1 MSFIELF
8 IIAIGLSMDAFA
20 VAVCEGLSMKK
31 LDIRRGA
38 IMAIFFGAFQAGMP
52 VLGYL
57 LGNQFQKSI
66 CHIDHWIAF
75 VLLGLIGVN
84 MIKESL
90 DKEEGECKDNK
101 FNLKYVLILS
111 IATSIDALA
120 VGVTFAFLQ
129 VNIIHAVTLIGLTTF
144 ILSFLGV
151 KIGNVFGCKYKSKAE
166 FFGGCVL
173 IIMGLKILLDHCG
186 VFEKFL

>member
-1 MSFIELF
+1 
-8 IIAIGLSMDAFA
+8 
-20 VAVCEGLSMKK
+20 
-31 LDIRRGA
+31 
-38 IMAIFFGAFQAGMP
+38 
-52 VLGYL
+52 
-57 LGNQFQKSI
+57 
-66 CHIDHWIAF
+66 
-75 VLLGLIGVN
+75 

-90 DKEEGECKDNK
+90 DKEEGDGKDNK

-111 IATSIDALA
+111 VATSIDALA

-129 VNIIHAVTLIGLTTF
+129 VNILHAVTLIGLTTF

-173 IIMGLKILLDHCG
+173 IIMGFKILIDHCG